1 MAFEY
6 SFDTFNVNKDHLFR
20 VNMIT
25 KQNGVEQ
32 ENDAFTHYGLG
43 PAVADQV
50 PEVAGYARVHPNGS
64 SGTFVFENGDG
75 QRQAINAEG
84 IYFTDPSFLTLFS
97 YPLIQ
102 GDPSTVLKAPHS
114 MLLSESTARKFFGST
129 DPLGKE
135 LEVVA

>member
-1 MAFEY
+1 MFGNYLKIAFRSLVKRRFFSALNILGLAIGMAACLLIFQYVAFEY

-25 KQNGVEQ
+25 RQNGVEQ

-75 QRQAINAEG
+75 QRQALNAEG
-84 IYFTDPSFLTLFS
+84 I
-97 YPLIQ
+97 
-102 GDPSTVLKAPHS
+102 
-114 MLLSESTARKFFGST
+114 
-129 DPLGKE
+129 
-135 LEVVA
+135 